1 MRQKA
6 KVSLLFAVVFVL
18 LSMSLGAQ
26 NITGKFN
33 QQKLGTVL
41 KEIERQSGLS
51 VIYNKGEL
59 DEGKTVSATFDN
71 TPVKDALKRVL
82 GDDVNVVITDK
93 MVTLSQAK
101 APQTEVPP
109 FTGRV
114 VDEKG
119 EPVPGAGVMI
129 AGTSKGTLTDI
140 NGVFTLPDMKD
151 NAELEISCVG
161 YETATVRGK
170 RNARNIVLRE
180 DILLLEETVVIGY
193 GKQSRAKVTNAIA
206 KIDGSKLV
214 EDMNVS
220 SFDQALGA
228 KLPGVVIQQTS
239 GAPGAGVNIK
249 VRGTNSI
256 NYSGSPLIVVDGVP
270 LSGNASNDTMQGS
283 ADIVYNQY
291 TANPLALINPAD
303 IESIDVLKDAA
314 SAAIYGSRGSNGVII
329 ITTKQGKEGKTR
341 INFGSYWGFS
351 QLTKKID
358 VMDAYELSAF
368 TKKARDLAYLN
379 ANPGASADDPMSA
392 RSNANWRYPDYIM
405 PYVNGVQG
413 LTNTDWQDE
422 IYRNAFQQNYDLSI
436 SGGNSKLNYYVSGN
450 FTDQDGIIINTG
462 MKRYGVRT
470 NLNAKITDRITMG
483 LRMSA
488 SRTDNKMVIS
498 EDAWSREALV
508 IVALMYH
515 PMLPVYNE
523 DGTLATDLML
533 QESAKGTNVAS
544 LVNPVALATMVK
556 NNLVSNNLNGS
567 VDFNWEIFDGLNLK
581 TSFGVES
588 VGMNR
593 EYYRPKSLSHRYQM
607 APTTTYNTGFDVRSS
622 IFNWISETNLT
633 YAKQFG
639 DHSVEGLLGFSAQ
652 KEHSSYVQAKGTNFP
667 NDVVTTINAAATTTG
682 KSFAQEASMVSFLG
696 RVMYSYKDKYLF
708 TASLRRDGASRFA
721 ENTKWGWFPSVSAGW
736 NISREDFFPKN
747 NVVTD
752 LKLRA
757 SWGLTGNANIGYY
770 GGTALMGANNYVFG
784 GTNGTLAAG
793 FAPQNSPNTDL
804 SWESTSTINLGID
817 AAFANNMFKVAVDAY
832 QSNTSGLLLDVTVP
846 ASSGFTSALQNIG
859 QVRNRGIEGMIST
872 TQRFGRD
879 WTWEGSL
886 VMSHNQNKVLALGP
900 GQTEFTQRSGLND
913 YSYIVRVGE
922 SLGSFYGYKIDGRF
936 LTQEE
941 FDNYPH
947 VNASQGVGDFK
958 YVDVSGPDGVP
969 DGKIT
974 ADDRVI
980 LGNANPK
987 FTWGFNNTLRWRN
1000 LDFTFNIEG
1009 KHGHQIFNATHR
1021 YLAEAWGNNLRYWG
1035 SEEAPRPVWA
1045 YGTASHTRASSL
1057 HVEDASFVRIRNIAL
1072 GYTFHN
1078 VLGISRVRVYAS
1090 TTNPFTFTNYS
1101 GYNPEVS
1108 NHGGSAIIAGEDFGN
1123 YPVSRSYIF
1132 GFNVSF

>member
-1 MRQKA
+1 MKLKTRA
-6 KVSLLFAVVFVL
+6 IFLLAFVFVL
-18 LSMSLGAQ
+18 FSLEMNAQ
-26 NITGKFN
+26 NITGKFS

-51 VIYNKGEL
+51 VIFNKGEL
-59 DEGKTVSATFDN
+59 DESKIVSAAFDN
-71 TPVKDALKRVL
+71 TPVKDALKSIL
-82 GDDVNVVITDK
+82 GDNVNIVITDK
-93 MVTLSQAK
+93 MVTLSQVKKQQSETPA
-101 APQTEVPP
+101 
-109 FTGRV
+109 FTGKV
-114 VDEKG
+114 VDDKG
-119 EPVPGAGVMI
+119 DPVPGAGVMI
-129 AGTSKGTLTDI
+129 VGTSKGTITDI
-140 NGVFTLPDMKD
+140 NGTFSMPGMRDD
-151 NAELEISCVG
+151 SELEVSCVG
-161 YETATVRGK
+161 YESTVVRGK
-170 RNARNIVLRE
+170 RNARTIVLRE
-180 DILLLEETVVIGY
+180 DIQLLEETVVIGY

-206 KIDGSKLV
+206 KIDGSKLI

-303 IESIDVLKDAA
+303 IASIDVLKDAA

-329 ITTKQGKEGKTR
+329 ITTKQGQEGKTR

-351 QLTKKID
+351 QITKKLD
-358 VMDAYELSAF
+358 VMDAYELAAF
-368 TKKARDLAYLN
+368 TKNARDLAYLAN
-379 ANPGASADDPMSA
+379 NPGASADDPMSA
-392 RSNANWRYPDYIM
+392 RANANWRYPDYIM
-405 PYVNGVQG
+405 PYVKGVQG

-483 LRMSA
+483 LRMSS

-523 DGTLATDLML
+523 DGSLATDLML

-556 NNLVSNNLNGS
+556 NNLISNNFNGS
-567 VDFNWEIFDGLNLK
+567 VDFNWAITDDLSLK

-607 APTTTYNTGFDVRSS
+607 APTTTYNTGFDTRSS

-633 YAKQFG
+633 YNKQID
-639 DHSVEGLLGFSAQ
+639 DHSFEGLLGFSAQ

-682 KSFAQEASMVSFLG
+682 KSYAQEASMISFLG

-708 TASLRRDGASRFA
+708 TASLRRDGSSRFA
-721 ENTKWGWFPSVSAGW
+721 ANTKWGWFPSVSAGW
-736 NISREDFFPKN
+736 NISREDFFPN
-747 NVVTD
+747 NNAVTD

-757 SWGLTGNANIGYY
+757 SYGLTGNANIPFY
-770 GGTALMGANNYVFG
+770 GGTALMGASNYVFG
-784 GTNGTLAAG
+784 NSASLAAG
-793 FAPQNSPNTDL
+793 FAPSNSPNTDL
-804 SWESTSTINLGID
+804 SWESTATVNLGID
-817 AAFANNMFKVAVDAY
+817 AAFANNMFKLAVDAY
-832 QSNTSGLLLDVTVP
+832 QSNTTGLLLNVTVP

-859 QVRNRGIEGMIST
+859 QVRNRGIEAMLST
-872 TQRFGRD
+872 TQRLGRD
-879 WTWEGSL
+879 WTWESSL
-886 VMSHNQNKVLALGP
+886 VMSSNRNKVLALGP
-900 GQTEFTQRSGLND
+900 GQTQMTQRSGLND

-922 SLGSFYGYKIDGRF
+922 SLGSFYGYEIDGRF

-941 FDNYPH
+941 FDSYPH
-947 VNASQGVGDFK
+947 INGSQGVGDFR
-958 YVDVSGPDGVP
+958 YVDTDNDGDV
-969 DGKIT
+969 D

-987 FTWGFNNTLRWRN
+987 FTWGFNNTLRWKN

-1009 KHGHQIFNATHR
+1009 KHGQQIFNATHR

-1035 SEEAPRPVWA
+1035 SADAPRPVWA
-1045 YGTASHTRASSL
+1045 YGTASHTRASRL
-1057 HVEDASFVRIRNIAL
+1057 HVEDASFVRIRNISL
-1072 GYTFHN
+1072 GYTIHN
-1078 VLGISRVRVYAS
+1078 LLGISRVRVYAS
-1090 TTNPFTFTNYS
+1090 TTNPFTFTKYS

-1108 NHGGSAIIAGEDFGN
+1108 NHGGDAIIAGEDFGN